1 MTTRSKIL
9 FYACQI
15 AVIYSTPGGRWW
27 CDIHSRSQIRP
38 LLLYLIVMASLP
50 FLSKYWKY
58 FVHRV
63 L

>member
-27 CDIHSRSQIRP
+27 CDIHSRSQLLP
-38 LLLYLIVMASLP
+38 LLRFLIDIQPKEKPHSLMWEWG
-50 FLSKYWKY
+50 L
-58 FVHRV
+58 